1 MFKEYLHLASLTPF
15 QKDQVKKFNNDSNI
29 EYKQINNC
37 EICQSSKLS
46 TLFNNDRHGINQKTC
61 ICDECNFIFSNPR
74 MKDRSIE
81 YFYNSDLYRLMYS
94 GKGILSE
101 EKLFLETLSQQKKYK
116 PSVPNKP
123 NFNFHYDNLYFD
135 FINSEIKEFDSVID
149 IGCGAGRKLID
160 FNFIGKKTHG
170 IEPSRTYHKVH
181 VELGL
186 DCKIGFIND
195 ISEKYDLVILSH
207 VFEHLTDLKK
217 SVKKLHSITKKY
229 LFIEVPGHVKKLQSI
244 QNAHNYYFSLNTLN
258 YFFLSNKFKLIKID
272 YARDNEFIYA
282 LYEKTDKETKFFF
295 DKSSEKKIVSEI
307 IRIYDSKYLIIKLL
321 RSTGLEKIARAFYS
335 FIKRLIKKK
344 DSKNCPF

>member
-46 TLFNNDRHGINQKTC
+46 TLFNNDRYGINQKTC

-170 IEPSRTYHKVH
+170 IEPSKTYHKVH

-195 ISEKYDLVILSH
+195 ISEKYEIWSQH
-207 VFEHLTDLKK
+207 V
-217 SVKKLHSITKKY
+217 
-229 LFIEVPGHVKKLQSI
+229 
-244 QNAHNYYFSLNTLN
+244 
-258 YFFLSNKFKLIKID
+258 
-272 YARDNEFIYA
+272 
-282 LYEKTDKETKFFF
+282 
-295 DKSSEKKIVSEI
+295 
-307 IRIYDSKYLIIKLL
+307 
-321 RSTGLEKIARAFYS
+321 
-335 FIKRLIKKK
+335 
-344 DSKNCPF
+344 